1 MHLKFRSP
9 GRQFLWSTKPTS
21 KSAGCFEG
29 HLYHVSPP
37 IRFKLHC
44 CDFCYHLQQKLS
56 EVPGPNWRLWRK
68 MRIWMEHKHGAK
80 LLNGPGKWAKLP
92 WSTQHAILQMVMD
105 LETTPLFVSSPCH
118 YASPCK
124 GKEALADWILVP
136 LAKWRAQRLK
146 LGHKLPP
153 PPDRPFGVWNNP
165 NISLLSVYHPQGGDW
180 SAFSDGLFG
189 P

>member
-1 MHLKFRSP
+1 M
-9 GRQFLWSTKPTS
+9 LWGESLPR
-21 KSAGCFEG
+21 
-29 HLYHVSPP
+29 LPP

-105 LETTPLFVSSPCH
+105 LETTPLFVSSSCH

-136 LAKWRAQRLK
+136 LAKWRAQRLT

-153 PPDRPFGVWNNP
+153 PPRIGHLGSGTILTYHCWVFTTLRVVTD
-165 NISLLSVYHPQGGDW
+165 LLFRMDCL
-180 SAFSDGLFG
+180 GLRLG